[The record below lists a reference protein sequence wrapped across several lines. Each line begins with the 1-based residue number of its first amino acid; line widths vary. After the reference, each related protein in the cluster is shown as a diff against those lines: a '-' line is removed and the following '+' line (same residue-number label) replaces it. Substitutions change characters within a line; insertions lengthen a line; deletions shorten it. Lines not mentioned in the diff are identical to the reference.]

1 MVQLNKQEMN
11 DNIKN
16 AEHMQWETLPPP
28 PPKKNIKVGKLF
40 T

>member
-1 MVQLNKQEMN
+1 MVQLDKQEMN

-16 AEHMQWETLPPP
+16 AKHMQWETGV
-28 PPKKNIKVGKLF
+28 KKINTLVGKLF